1 MYLSGYDHSWNSDPS
16 SLSRLYEEKI
26 RPQGGGASF
35 PSVDAAVDYM
45 WDHPDEP
52 VAFLML
58 KEVMDFV
65 PRYACKTVELWAQH
79 YPGLISFG
87 LPKRSPYREIMN
99 HQVWIS

>member
-35 PSVDAAVDYM
+35 PSVETAVDYM

-87 LPKRSPYREIMN
+87 LPKGSPYREIMN